1 MKQNIPPSTDKHEV
15 RVTRL
20 TVLKTGKPIFDESAT
35 HIEIDDEAAGEFI
48 CVRQND
54 INLTNMLRFNPDE
67 WPVLRDAIEFMVKE
81 ARET

>member
-1 MKQNIPPSTDKHEV
+1 MSDIPPGTDKYEV

-20 TVLKTGKPIFDESAT
+20 TVLKPGKPIFDESAT
-35 HIEIDDEAAGEFI
+35 HIEIDDEAAGEFV

-67 WPVLRDAIEFMVKE
+67 WPVIRDTIDFMVKE